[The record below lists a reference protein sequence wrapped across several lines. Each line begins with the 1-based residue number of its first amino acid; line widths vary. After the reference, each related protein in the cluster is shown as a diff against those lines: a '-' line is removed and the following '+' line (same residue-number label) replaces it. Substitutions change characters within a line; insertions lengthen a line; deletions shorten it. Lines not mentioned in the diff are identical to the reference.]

1 MINFAQSSA
10 STSDTDY
17 HGKKS
22 DIMKRLPPFCL
33 AYLPNKESNA
43 AVIIANVPC
52 DTCRMCLCHLRC
64 RFFHRT
70 DLVVLIFYHLQSLT
84 SSFDRVDLVFDQCFD
99 QSLKKDTRKGRGMGS
114 RFVFTGNIKLLNKIA
129 EDVLMNSANK
139 NDFNDFLAKTFYH
152 LYRGDQIYI
161 LSYRDSVLT
170 NHPEKVFDEGI
181 SNRKCQSEKAD
192 QRVIRTLHCVGQQIY
207 CQIVVR
213 TIDTDVLI
221 LLISYLGGFTFY
233 DASAVN
239 VYAEM
244 INSSSFYGTVKII
257 AFLGPDICKAL
268 PFFYAFTECDIVYSF
283 QGKRKCRAWDT

>member
-1 MINFAQSSA
+1 
-10 STSDTDY
+10 
-17 HGKKS
+17 
-22 DIMKRLPPFCL
+22 
-33 AYLPNKESNA
+33 
-43 AVIIANVPC
+43 
-52 DTCRMCLCHLRC
+52 MCLCHLRC
-64 RFFHRT
+64 RLLHRT
-70 DLVVLIFYHLQSLT
+70 DLAVLIFYHLQSLT

-99 QSLKKDTRKGRGMGS
+99 QSLKEDTRKGRGMGS

-129 EDVLMNSANK
+129 KDVLMNSANK

-283 QGKRKCRAWDT
+283 QGKRKCKAWDT